1 MVDYELKIVR
11 ADAILTTAY
20 VAGTELTDLERDN
33 QVMLFLEFTKGSLTS
48 FQLKVE
54 FSDDGVTYY
63 QQTFESYSGAV
74 ATCSPGYFSFAP
86 SGDQNFMLAIPI
98 KCSKMKISVKGTGTV
113 TSSSL
118 RVRAAVG
125 KS

>member
-1 MVDYELKIVR
+1 MVDYDLKIVR
-11 ADAILTTAY
+11 DDAILTGSY
-20 VAGTELTDLERDN
+20 VVGTELTDLERDN
-33 QVMLFLEFTKGSLTS
+33 QVMLFLEFTKGQLDS
-48 FQLKVE
+48 FQLKIE
-54 FSDDGVTYY
+54 YSDDAVTYY
-63 QQTFESYSGAV
+63 QDTFVSYSGAV

-86 SGDQNFMLAIPI
+86 SDDQNFMLAIPI